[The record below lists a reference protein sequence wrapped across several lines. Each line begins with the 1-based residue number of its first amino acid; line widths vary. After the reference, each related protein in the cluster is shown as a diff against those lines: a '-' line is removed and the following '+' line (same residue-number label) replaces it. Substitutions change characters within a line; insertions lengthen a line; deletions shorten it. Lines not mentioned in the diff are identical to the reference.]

1 MKITGKYIDTIQKNN
16 HLKSKSQ
23 LKAILKMWLNIDGV
37 TTIGNLKQTKGVAPL
52 IWVELGSK
60 VYKINST

>member
-16 HLKSKSQ
+16 PLKSKSQ